1 MHTRA
6 FGPLGVRV
14 PVIGLGTWNMERD
27 DRKAAV
33 AAIQRALELGMT
45 HLDTAEMYGSGRV
58 ETIVGQAIAGRRD
71 GVFLV
76 SKVLPRNASY
86 DGTLRACEQ
95 SLARLGTDHLDL
107 YLLHWRED
115 TPLAETFRAFEKLV
129 QQGKIRAWGVSNFDD
144 ADLEDAWREGK
155 PACNQVLYH
164 LGQREIEHRVIP
176 WCEAHGVAVVAYSP
190 LGGSVTHGGGFP
202 RSRPLEALAKRRGAT
217 ARQVALAFLTRR
229 ESVFAI
235 PKSSSVAHIDEL
247 ARQVEL
253 DAAALAELEA
263 AFPLGAWRGL
273 PML

>member
-1 MHTRA
+1 METRP
-6 FGPLGVRV
+6 FGSLGQV

-33 AAIQRALELGMT
+33 AAIQRAIELGMT
-45 HLDTAEMYGSGRV
+45 HIDTAEMYGSGRV

-71 GVFLV
+71 RVFLV

-95 SLARLGTDHLDL
+95 SLARLGTDHLDV

-115 TPLAETFRAFEKLV
+115 LPLADTFRAFEKLA

-144 ADLEDAWREGK
+144 SDLEDAWHEGK

-164 LGQREIEHRVIP
+164 LGRREIEHRVIP
-176 WCEAHGVAVVAYSP
+176 WCEAHGVTVVAYSP
-190 LGGSVTHGGGFP
+190 LGADNGFP
-202 RSRPLEALAKRRGAT
+202 RSKPLEAIAKRLGAT
-217 ARQVALAFLTRR
+217 PREVALAFLTRR
-229 ESVFAI
+229 PSLFAI
-235 PKSSSVAHIDEL
+235 PKSSNAAHVDEL

-253 DAAALAELEA
+253 DASALAELET
-263 AFPLGAWRGL
+263 AFPLGEWRGL

>member
-1 MHTRA
+1 MQRRR
-6 FGPLGVRV
+6 FDSLDVEV

-27 DRKAAV
+27 DRKSAV

-45 HLDTAEMYGSGRV
+45 HVDTAEMYGNGRV
-58 ETIVGQAIAGRRD
+58 ESIVGQAIAGRRD
-71 GVFLV
+71 QVFLV

-115 TPLAETFRAFEKLV
+115 TPLAETFRAFEKLK
-129 QQGKIRAWGVSNFDD
+129 QHGKIRAWGVSNFDD
-144 ADLEDAWREGK
+144 ADLEDAWTEGK

-176 WCEAHGVAVVAYSP
+176 WCEAHGVAIVAYSP
-190 LGGSVTHGGGFP
+190 LGADGGFP
-202 RSRPLEALAKRRGAT
+202 RSRPLDAIAKRLGAT
-217 ARQVALAFLTRR
+217 PRQVALAFLTRR
-229 ESVFAI
+229 ASVFAI
-235 PKSSSVAHIDEL
+235 PKSSNAAHVEEL
-247 ARQVEL
+247 AREVEL
-253 DAAALAELEA
+253 DAAALAELEV